1 MTTRVSDVLDAT
13 AAQHP
18 DRPAMKAKRDGRWH
32 ATTWREYREQAR
44 RVARGFI
51 ALGLQPGDGVSIIGF
66 NRPEWF
72 LADIGAILAGGV
84 PAGIYTT
91 STAEQC
97 HYITEHCRLRDRR
110 GRERRAAREDAR
122 RSARG
127 CRG

>member
-1 MTTRVSDVLDAT
+1 MTTRVADVLDAT
-13 AAQHP
+13 AARHP
-18 DRPAMKAKRDGRWH
+18 DRPAMKAKRDGQWQ

-51 ALGLQPGDGVSIIGF
+51 ALGLQKGEGVSIIGF

-91 STAEQC
+91 STAAS
-97 HYITEHCRLRDRR
+97 RR
-110 GRERRAAREDAR
+110 SSRSTCAPSSTRRAPPATPR
-122 RSARG
+122 R
-127 CRG
+127 